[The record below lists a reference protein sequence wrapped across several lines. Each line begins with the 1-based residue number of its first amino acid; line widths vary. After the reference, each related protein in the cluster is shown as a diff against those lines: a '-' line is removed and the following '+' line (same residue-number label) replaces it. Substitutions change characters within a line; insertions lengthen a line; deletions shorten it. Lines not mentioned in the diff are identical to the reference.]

1 MTNHVPESEQS
12 LVDLVLELADADDQL
27 SEEVGLIVLAALEGE
42 GSLSDA
48 LDSET
53 AAANARARV
62 ESKSTPDPIGAF
74 LDSISVT
81 GFRGIG
87 PKTELAL
94 HPAPGLTI
102 VSGRN
107 GSGKSSFSE
116 ALEYAV
122 TGTSYRWNKGSKQWR
137 SGWRN
142 IHHASPCEIRIR
154 LAVERDQPTTIG
166 IDWADDADLDAPKS
180 WVQTAGQKRVNG
192 TESLG
197 WGSAVDLH
205 RPILSYD
212 ELGGLLEEGPSVLH
226 DALAKLLGLE
236 QIADAEKRLA
246 SELKPRKEV
255 RASANDL
262 RKSLELLL
270 EASSDDRASMALT
283 SVKKKRVDEAAQTAT
298 GGGGNTESGS
308 LRNLHAL
315 ADLRVPI
322 ADAVEN
328 AVRKLRD
335 AVSGTAD
342 AASDAISIATQRSE
356 LLDAALTIH
365 RDHGDMKCPV
375 CGEGDLDTDWRRR
388 AEADMAV
395 DRDRLQDLRS
405 RKATLTAAR
414 QDATDLVSGVA
425 QATEVDGV
433 VLDAFEPYRRAVKLW
448 LDSPDGDLAL
458 ADHLESTY
466 PAVAESAKALRE
478 AATAEVAAREDKW
491 SPIAERIVEWVTAE
505 RRAQVEDPII
515 KRLDTAK
522 KWVTTNATDL
532 RNQRLEPIALQA
544 REIWSELRHESN
556 VDLGPITLEGVN
568 TRRRVNLEAQVDGE
582 PVGALAVMSQG
593 ELHALALA
601 LFLPRATMPNSPFRF
616 VVLDDPI
623 QAMDPAKVD
632 GFVRVMSRIAKTRQV
647 IVFSHDDRLASAVR
661 QLGVDA
667 RVVEVTRA
675 SSSVVQVSEALNPAK
690 RYVKDAFALVSDEK
704 LPDDVKGRVAPG
716 LFRMAVEAAARQVYY
731 GRRHIAGDERE
742 VIEAKWLESKT
753 TQQKIA
759 LAIHDDRTANVSG
772 WRAQRVHRTNTM
784 SICGRGA
791 HQGAGVL
798 NRDHT
803 RDLEKTVN
811 DLLESAK

>member
-1 MTNHVPESEQS
+1 MTNDVPESEQS

-27 SEEVGLIVLAALEGE
+27 SEEVGLLVLAALEGE
-42 GSLSDA
+42 DSLSDA
-48 LDSET
+48 LDSEA
-53 AAANARARV
+53 AAANVRVRV

-74 LDSISVT
+74 LDSISVA

-87 PKTELAL
+87 PTAELAL

-122 TGTSYRWNKGSKQWR
+122 TGTSYRWNKPSKQWR

-192 TESLG
+192 TDSLG

-236 QIADAEKRLA
+236 QIADAENRLA
-246 SELKPRKEV
+246 SELKSRKEA
-255 RASANDL
+255 RTSANAL
-262 RKSLELLL
+262 GKTLISLL

-283 SVKKKRVDEAAQTAT
+283 SVKKKRVDEASQTAT
-298 GGGGNTESGS
+298 GGGNTESGS
-308 LRNLHAL
+308 LRSLHAL

-322 ADAVEN
+322 PDAVER
-328 AVRKLRD
+328 AVQALRD
-335 AVSGTAD
+335 AVSGAAD
-342 AASDAISIATQRSE
+342 AAIEAISIATQRSE
-356 LLDAALTIH
+356 LLDTALTIH

-375 CGEGDLDTDWRRR
+375 CGEGELDSDWRRR
-388 AEADMAV
+388 AEADMAD
-395 DRDRLQDLRS
+395 DRDRLDDLRR
-405 RKATLTAAR
+405 RKAALNAAR
-414 QDATDLVSGVA
+414 QDAADVVRGIAQVS
-425 QATEVDGV
+425 EVDGV

-458 ADHLESTY
+458 ADHLESKY

-505 RRAQVEDPII
+505 RRAQVEDPIV
-515 KRLDTAK
+515 KRLDKAK
-522 KWVTTNATDL
+522 KWVTTNATGL
-532 RNQRLEPIALQA
+532 RNQRLEPIAVQA
-544 REIWSELRHESN
+544 REIWLELRHESN
-556 VDLGPITLEGVN
+556 VDLGPITLEGAN
-568 TRRRVNLEAQVDGE
+568 TRRHVNLEAQVDGE

-616 VVLDDPI
+616 VALDDPI

-632 GFVRVMSRIAKTRQV
+632 GFVRVMSRIAETRQV
-647 IVFSHDDRLASAVR
+647 IVFSHDDRLASSVR

-675 SSSVVQVSEALNPAK
+675 SASVVQVSEALNPAK

-704 LPDDVKGRVAPG
+704 LPDEVKGRVAPG

-731 GRRHIAGDERE
+731 GRRHMAGDARE
-742 VIEAKWLESKT
+742 VIEAQWLESKT
-753 TQQKIA
+753 TQQRIA

-772 WRAQRVHRTNTM
+772 WREQRAHRKSTM

-791 HQGAGVL
+791 HQGVGVL
-798 NRDHT
+798 TRDHS
-803 RDLEKTVN
+803 RELEKTVN
-811 DLLESAK
+811 DLLDSAK